1 MDLVQ
6 LEDELNEATSRA
18 DMLVAEWQK
27 EEFDRRWN
35 LAIWIG
41 GIGLALLASIA
52 LFIQIRSYKRVKLL
66 NRDLASRNEL
76 ISVQI
81 EKLDEQTRTLSESQK
96 LLQKS
101 NADKD
106 KLLALISHDLRSPLA
121 QTKSIADLV
130 VSGSVGKDEVVSFFE
145 KVSETAN
152 KSLENLTEVLLWAR
166 GQMSEGVESS
176 KREAVN
182 AKVAI
187 DNAIRI
193 NQELFDSK
201 GLVIRLDVPKE

>member
-1 MDLVQ
+1 
-6 LEDELNEATSRA
+6 
-18 DMLVAEWQK
+18 MLVAEWQK